1 MSPFLPSPSAPFYP
15 FCLPQ
20 CLHTEILGHIYGWE
34 EGRGKDACHTGQ
46 GKQCGPPPQSL
57 GTGSFAL
64 PSDPLLPPLPHP
76 RKGKGLLA
84 SMLRAS
90 LQRESGHRK
99 SDVTWEGA
107 GGAIGDVQDHAP
119 SKRAPSYRTGS
130 WQAVF

>member
-1 MSPFLPSPSAPFYP
+1 MD
-15 FCLPQ
+15 
-20 CLHTEILGHIYGWE
+20 GRKG
-34 EGRGKDACHTGQ
+34 EGACHTGQ

-64 PSDPLLPPLPHP
+64 LGDPLLPPLPPP

-90 LQRESGHRK
+90 LQCASGHRK

-107 GGAIGDVQDHAP
+107 GGAVGDVQDHAP
-119 SKRAPSYRTGS
+119 SDHAPSTEQEAGRLCFNQLIASLGI
-130 WQAVF
+130 QQPDQVL